1 LIMGTTY
8 TPTATWHTTAALP
21 ADGDPGTAA
30 AQNVPIE
37 AALDNAAY
45 LRARVPLL
53 VTGLSTSYVDETTN
67 TLGTTSSSTFGDAG
81 AVTIT
86 GWDVA
91 MFAGDQVSINI
102 TFGSQCAAAT
112 VHAARLAVSY
122 DAGSTWTAI
131 LGNALRATGA
141 DYALSRGMT
150 LNVQFTATTT
160 AAHCQIRIEHKSSAA
175 AASIVAPYTAL
186 MRIDR
191 PVTF

>member
-1 LIMGTTY
+1 MGTTY

-45 LRARVPLL
+45 LRARVPPL
-53 VTGLSTSYVDETTN
+53 VTALSTSDFDETSII
-67 TLGTTSSSTFGDAG
+67 LGTTSSTTFSDAG
-81 AVTIT
+81 AYTII
-86 GWDVA
+86 GLGDFALV
-91 MFAGDQVSINI
+91 AGDVVGISM
-102 TFGSQCAAAT
+102 TVCSQCAGAT
-112 VHAARLAVSY
+112 THRARLAVSY

-131 LGNALRATGA
+131 GGNAERATGDA
-141 DYALSRGMT
+141 YALAQGMS
-150 LNVQFTATTT
+150 LNVGFVAAHT
-160 AAHCQIRIEHKSSAA
+160 AAHCEIRIEHKSSEA
-175 AASIVAPYTAL
+175 AASLVAPYTAL